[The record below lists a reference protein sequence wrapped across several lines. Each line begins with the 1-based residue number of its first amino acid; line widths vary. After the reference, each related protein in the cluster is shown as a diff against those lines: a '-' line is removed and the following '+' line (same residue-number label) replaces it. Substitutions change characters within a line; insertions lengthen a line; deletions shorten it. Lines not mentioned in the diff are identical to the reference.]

1 MSRVVM
7 QRSIIHFDLRKT
19 TFSKYQNTAF
29 AKSSDNKKTIARKT
43 VPFKMSR
50 AKEIKEKQ
58 ELQAKL
64 ASAFSS
70 KTATVLS
77 WLSTDS
83 VNGANKISKDTA
95 LLSDARKDFFNLP
108 VVATGAGLSFEDE
121 QFTAK
126 KNETNHE
133 DIATVGEFIKSNKK
147 ISTLAKKKMQN
158 SNPRD
163 NLNST
168 VYRIRKDDS
177 KATIALKNKLRNT
190 KRNDLRNQMQNNPSG
205 KAFQNGRTNGGNID
219 PSRQRP
225 AEESEDD
232 GEEHEQIIQ
241 KTTKKSGAFP
251 LQFGK
256 KKK

>member
-1 MSRVVM
+1 
-7 QRSIIHFDLRKT
+7 
-19 TFSKYQNTAF
+19 
-29 AKSSDNKKTIARKT
+29 
-43 VPFKMSR
+43 MSR

-77 WLSTDS
+77 WL
-83 VNGANKISKDTA
+83 ANDGDKAAEKISKDTA
-95 LLSDARKDFFNLP
+95 VLSDARKDFFSLP
-108 VVATGAGLSFEDE
+108 VVATGAGLSFDDE
-121 QFTAK
+121 HSKTADAA
-126 KNETNHE
+126 NHE

-147 ISTLAKKKMQN
+147 ISTLAKKKMQK

-168 VYRIRKDDS
+168 VYRIQKDDS

-190 KRNDLRNQMQNNPSG
+190 KRNDLRNQI
-205 KAFQNGRTNGGNID
+205 QNGQSGERSYNGRKNGGNIG
-219 PSRQRP
+219 SRSQRQA
-225 AEESEDD
+225 AESDDDEEDY
-232 GEEHEQIIQ
+232 EQIVQ
-241 KTTKKSGAFP
+241 KTTKKSGAGP